1 MSNTINQKSEILFL
15 YESTYSIPNG
25 DPFTGE
31 QRYDE
36 ETKKILVSDVR
47 IKRFIRNYLEEVEKE
62 PIYVSDKT
70 GAGKTDA
77 KNVLSWI
84 ATNRNP
90 NKKTDIGEILK
101 EQIDVRLFGGIS
113 TLGDKVKLKVDKKDV
128 NFTNGHVQFTGPV
141 QFALLNPSLNEVNLR
156 MHQNTTHFTSKAEN
170 TQGSIGTTTIV
181 PYGILQIHG
190 WVNPRS
196 AEKTGLTNGDK
207 KKMFKALWESVN
219 NINTRSKSNQN
230 STLLIEI
237 VYAKPHYKVYGAD
250 RLVKITPKNGK
261 TSEQIRSMEDY
272 DFDFSKLTAL
282 QENPKVSEIRY
293 YTDIEEVAAE
303 LSEFEKF
310 KSMDFYKNQ

>member
-1 MSNTINQKSEILFL
+1 MSNIINQKSEVLFL

-47 IKRFIRNYLEEVEKE
+47 IKRFIRDYLEQVEQE

-101 EQIDVRLFGGIS
+101 EQIDVRMFGGIS
-113 TLGDKVKLKVDKKDV
+113 TLGDKVKLKVDGKDKE
-128 NFTNGHVQFTGPV
+128 FTNGHVQFTGPI

-156 MHQNTTHFTSKAEN
+156 MHQNTTHFTSKADN

-181 PYGILQIHG
+181 PYGLIQIHG

-196 AEKTGLTNGDK
+196 AEKTGLTNADK
-207 KKMFKALWESVN
+207 EKMFKALWESVN
-219 NINTRSKSNQN
+219 DINTRSKSNQN
-230 STLLIEI
+230 SALLMEI
-237 VYAKPHYKVYGAD
+237 IYAQSHNKIYGAD
-250 RLVKITPKNGK
+250 RLVKITPKDGK

-282 QENPKVSEIRY
+282 QENSKVSEIRY
-293 YTDIEEVAAE
+293 HTYIDRIAQA
-303 LSEFEKF
+303 LSSLSKF
-310 KSMDFYKNQ
+310 KPMNFYKNQ